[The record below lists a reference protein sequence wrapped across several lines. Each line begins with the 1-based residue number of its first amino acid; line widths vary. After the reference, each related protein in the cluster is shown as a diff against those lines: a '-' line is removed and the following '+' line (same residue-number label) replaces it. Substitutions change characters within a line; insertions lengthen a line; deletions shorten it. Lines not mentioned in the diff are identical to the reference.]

1 MKALSFSVGICAAV
15 VVSSFDSSAI
25 AAVLDSVQGIVQVN
39 SGAGFRKVA
48 AAAQVAPGTS
58 IMADPGASAQIVYS
72 DGCRIPVRPGSVAVV
87 APISPCAQGQ
97 AAPSQGPQT
106 QENTIYD
113 LLAAGVVIGGSVGA
127 GVWASQHGN
136 NHLGFSA
143 GGGRGGVGGVGGASP

>member
-1 MKALSFSVGICAAV
+1 MKALSFSVGICATV
-15 VVSSFDSSAI
+15 VASSFGSSAI
-25 AAVLDSVQGIVQVN
+25 AAVLDSVQGTVQVN
-39 SGAGFRKVA
+39 TGAGFRKVA

-113 LLAAGVVIGGSVGA
+113 LLGAAVVIGASVTA
-127 GVWASQHGN
+127 GVLTSQHGN
-136 NHLGFSA
+136 NNTNLSFSA
-143 GGGRGGVGGVGGASP
+143 GGGNGGVGSGSP